1 MVLGKVMKVTNSFFH
16 GKVKYV
22 NSKTPINQ
30 KYVDTIQNP
39 ADIGNRE
46 SNVNSLPKEWRDG
59 EMVAGDQTVLN
70 PGLSNVK
77 LHQQNNL

>member
-1 MVLGKVMKVTNSFFH
+1 MVLGKVMKVTSSFFH

-22 NSKTPINQ
+22 NSKTPINW

-59 EMVAGDQTVLN
+59 EMVAGD
-70 PGLSNVK
+70 
-77 LHQQNNL
+77 